1 MRGSG
6 FLGLH
11 VRILAFLFL
20 IALLLWGTSEY
31 ILSISEA
38 VLTIAADIQ
47 QTGFLLQW
55 LNIFILTF
63 ILALPFAFFLVI
75 YLLFMRSIIKY
86 RRLKEGD

>member
-1 MRGSG
+1 M
-6 FLGLH
+6 
-11 VRILAFLFL
+11 RILAFLFL